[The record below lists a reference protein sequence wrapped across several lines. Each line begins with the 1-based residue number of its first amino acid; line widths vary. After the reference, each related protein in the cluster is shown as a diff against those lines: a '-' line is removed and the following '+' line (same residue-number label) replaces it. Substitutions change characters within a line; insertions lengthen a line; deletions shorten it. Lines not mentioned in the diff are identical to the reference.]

1 MAIVQIR
8 SVNWLGFAELIVYS
22 QSNANPNDLRQA
34 QDFIS
39 QLPAACRNS
48 RYAVAADGTVVI
60 NILCDKNDRSAG
72 MDGTIEIKN
81 GIVKKIR

>member
-1 MAIVQIR
+1 MKVFLLLVCLLCAVTD
-8 SVNWLGFAELIVYS
+8 AYS
-22 QSNANPNDLRQA
+22 QSNANPSDLRQA